1 MDVNQHLS
9 PPSEDGYEAWS
20 GPYHIYEG
28 DSGLQISESRVLL
41 FDVMQYYDEG
51 KSIYQLCEIFN
62 LTPLQVKTAI
72 AYIDK
77 HRATLEPKLAKAIA
91 YRKERK
97 AYHRRLV
104 AEHLAKVPPLP
115 MTPLRAAVY
124 ALLEKHRLPDDGDPD
139 ADCGSLNFQ
148 REKEIERVRDSLK
161 QQSPTLSIFFSLRQ
175 HPLPIPML
183 RIPGIKT

>member
-9 PPSEDGYEAWS
+9 PPIEDGYEAWS

-41 FDVMQYYDEG
+41 FDVMQYYDAG

-77 HRATLEPKLAKAIA
+77 HRATLEPELAKAIA
-91 YRKERK
+91 YRKERE
-97 AYHRRLV
+97 AYHRRLA
-104 AEHLAKVPPLP
+104 AERWEKIAQLP

-124 ALLEKHRLPDDGDPD
+124 ALLEKNRVSMNGSAN
-139 ADCGSLNFQ
+139 ADCA
-148 REKEIERVRDSLK
+148 E
-161 QQSPTLSIFFSLRQ
+161 
-175 HPLPIPML
+175 
-183 RIPGIKT
+183 

>member
-1 MDVNQHLS
+1 MNTNQNVAS
-9 PPSEDGYEAWS
+9 PGDDWS

-41 FDVMQYYDEG
+41 FDVMQYYDAG

-91 YRKERK
+91 YRKERE

-104 AEHLAKVPPLP
+104 AERLANTPPLP

-124 ALLEKHRLPDDGDPD
+124 ALLEKHRLPDDGETD
-139 ADCGSLNFQ
+139 ADCD
-148 REKEIERVRDSLK
+148 E
-161 QQSPTLSIFFSLRQ
+161 
-175 HPLPIPML
+175 
-183 RIPGIKT
+183 